1 MNILIIGFGSIG
13 QRHLQNLHKNYPDN
27 NFYVLK
33 KSKHNNVLVDCKI
46 VAKDAN
52 KFYHSVEFIDDI
64 ETVDKFDIA
73 FICNNTN
80 EHMSYA
86 LSLAKKGTHIFVEKP
101 LSHNVNGFKELEAT
115 VKDKSI
121 IFMVGYQTKFSPVY
135 LKIKELI
142 KNEKIS
148 FVNSRWLT
156 YLPNFH
162 PYEDYKNRYAAKKMF
177 DKAPNEEP
185 WYGLEQEFFILNDAI
200 ANNLN
205 DQIGNGQ
212 ITQGQYY
219 CSVGGK
225 NTFLRHIIEKHMV
238 ACVDA
243 GLNISGTNAEVAPYQ
258 WEYQI
263 GPSTGIEAGDQLWIA
278 RYLLEKIA
286 EEEGYYIDLTPKPFK
301 QINGS
306 GCHANF
312 STKKMRED
320 NGLKIIL
327 NTISKLALNHSID
340 IQDYGIDNNK
350 RMTGL
355 HETSSYDY
363 FIFDINKPV
372 NRGASV
378 RIGHDTV
385 KEGKGYFED
394 RRPGS
399 NIDPYIVTSR
409 LFSNYLS

>member
-1 MNILIIGFGSIG
+1 MKNILEYIWLGGNYELRSKVKVFEFAKSLLSLEDIPAWNYDGSSTDQTTGENSEI
-13 QRHLQNLHKNYPDN
+13 NLLPVAIYKNP
-27 NFYVLK
+27 L
-33 KSKHNNVLVDCKI
+33 SKHNHPSFLILCETRD
-46 VAKDAN
+46 KD
-52 KFYHSVEFIDDI
+52 
-64 ETVDKFDIA
+64 
-73 FICNNTN
+73 NNPLKTN
-80 EHMSYA
+80 
-86 LSLAKKGTHIFVEKP
+86 
-101 LSHNVNGFKELEAT
+101 
-115 VKDKSI
+115 
-121 IFMVGYQTKFSPVY
+121 
-135 LKIKELI
+135 
-142 KNEKIS
+142 
-148 FVNSRWLT
+148 
-156 YLPNFH
+156 
-162 PYEDYKNRYAAKKMF
+162 NRYAAKKMF

-327 NTISKLALNHSID
+327 ETISKLALNHSID

>member
-162 PYEDYKNRYAAKKMF
+162 PYEDYKNRYAAKKSLGGGVALTLIHEM
-177 DKAPNEEP
+177 DM
-185 WYGLEQEFFILNDAI
+185 LNSLLGDLKFV
-200 ANNLN
+200 NSVS
-205 DQIGNGQ
+205 GN
-212 ITQGQYY
+212 Y
-219 CSVGGK
+219 S
-225 NTFLRHIIEKHMV
+225 
-238 ACVDA
+238 
-243 GLNISGTNAEVAPYQ
+243 
-258 WEYQI
+258 
-263 GPSTGIEAGDQLWIA
+263 
-278 RYLLEKIA
+278 
-286 EEEGYYIDLTPKPFK
+286 
-301 QINGS
+301 
-306 GCHANF
+306 
-312 STKKMRED
+312 
-320 NGLKIIL
+320 
-327 NTISKLALNHSID
+327 SID
-340 IQDYGIDNNK
+340 IEADD
-350 RMTGL
+350 
-355 HETSSYDY
+355 
-363 FIFDINKPV
+363 
-372 NRGASV
+372 
-378 RIGHDTV
+378 
-385 KEGKGYFED
+385 
-394 RRPGS
+394 
-399 NIDPYIVTSR
+399 
-409 LFSNYLS
+409 YLSANFKSNNVAVNLNLSFAQIKDERVITINTSNKTIMADFTNNTIKVFTLGEKEKNYNFKLERNELFESEVRYFFKSIKDKKNTINTIEDSLATIKLISNFFK